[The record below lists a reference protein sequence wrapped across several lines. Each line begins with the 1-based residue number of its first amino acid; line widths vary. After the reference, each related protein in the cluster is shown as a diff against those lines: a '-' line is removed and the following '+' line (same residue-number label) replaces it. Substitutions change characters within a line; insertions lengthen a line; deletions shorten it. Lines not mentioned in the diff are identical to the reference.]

1 MPKEEVRSRVL
12 PLGLGITSNEVD
24 VELCITVLAGAVR
37 VLPVCCSC
45 SLNDRPSLSPVLARS
60 ANCLCVN
67 GDSSLQPLYL
77 LFLQLQDPASADAE
91 TSKGP
96 LLFLLI
102 FHSSNTQW
110 VTETY
115 PFFFPLASAPASGP
129 HLQDNFRVF
138 IHTPSLFLLIT
149 LMSRCHL
156 FLFFFLSPPFHEV
169 CFAQGYISLSTLGR
183 FVENPLLF
191 IIVLVWKLSIKMVTQ
206 CNCSYLQRHSK

>member
-1 MPKEEVRSRVL
+1 MCEWWLIATASLL
-12 PLGLGITSNEVD
+12 PLVP
-24 VELCITVLAGAVR
+24 
-37 VLPVCCSC
+37 PV
-45 SLNDRPSLSPVLARS
+45 ARS
-60 ANCLCVN
+60 SQCRCRDQQRSPFILAYFSFFQYSMSDRDLSILFPSSVCTCLF
-67 GDSSLQPLYL
+67 GL
-77 LFLQLQDPASADAE
+77 
-91 TSKGP
+91 
-96 LLFLLI
+96 
-102 FHSSNTQW
+102 
-110 VTETY
+110 
-115 PFFFPLASAPASGP
+115 

-156 FLFFFLSPPFHEV
+156 FLFFFLSPPFPEV